1 MRQDYEMTQEQLD
14 ELLEACRPVPC
25 MKIGNYIT
33 SSPQENANRAW
44 AKLGKD
50 MSFDA
55 MSVRPGKS
63 QRFFSAESIT

>member
-1 MRQDYEMTQEQLD
+1 MRQIYQMTQEQLD

-25 MKIGNYIT
+25 MKIGSYIP
-33 SSPQENANRAW
+33 SVQENANRAW

-55 MSVRPGKS
+55 MSVKPGKS
-63 QRFFSAESIT
+63 QRFFSAESTH